1 MDTTYPMAPELQT
14 ERWFNTVDAISLAGL
29 RGKVVIVHA
38 FQMLCPGCVYHSIP
52 QAIRQAAQY
61 NPQQVA
67 VLGLHSVFEHHS
79 VMTPAALAVFLHE
92 FRLRFPVAVD
102 APGDDGPIPKTMHLY
117 GMRGTP
123 TLLLIDALGRLRAHQ
138 FGQVEDEKID
148 GAVSALLAEAAA

>member
-1 MDTTYPMAPELQT
+1 MDTAYPMAPELQA
-14 ERWFNTVDAISLAGL
+14 ERWFNTADAVSLAGL

-79 VMTPAALAVFLHE
+79 VMTPAALAVFVHE

-102 APGDDGPIPKTMHLY
+102 APGDDGPIPKTMHRY

-138 FGQVEDEKID
+138 FGQVEDGKID
-148 GAVSALLAEAAA
+148 AAVSALLAEAAA